1 MSGTDPWWFTGTMP
15 DDASLGPR
23 DRRQGGGFSLS
34 FLASGAQQLVD
45 MAKQAIVVPH
55 ADHDDP
61 EHHGD
66 CIICRGQL
74 ALGEVRGRP
83 NAPDVDVVTETNS
96 ESTVEWIHLD
106 AARPAASESLAD
118 RRLWP

>member
-1 MSGTDPWWFTGTMP
+1 VSGADPWWFTGTMP
-15 DDASLGPR
+15 DDASSGAR
-23 DRRQGGGFSLS
+23 DRTPGGGFSLS
-34 FLASGAQQLVD
+34 FFASGARQIVD

-61 EHHGD
+61 KQHGD

-74 ALGEVRGRP
+74 AFGEIRRP
-83 NAPDVDVVTETNS
+83 SNAPDVDVVTETNS

-106 AARPAASESLAD
+106 AARPAAIGSLAD
-118 RRLWP
+118 RRLWQ

>member
-1 MSGTDPWWFTGTMP
+1 MRGTDPWWFTGTTP
-15 DDASLGPR
+15 DDASSGAR
-23 DRRQGGGFSLS
+23 DRTQGGGFSLS

-74 ALGEVRGRP
+74 VLGEVRRRP
-83 NAPDVDVVTETNS
+83 NASDDDVATGKNS
-96 ESTVEWIHLD
+96 GSSVEWIQLD
-106 AARPAASESLAD
+106 VARPAAGGSLAD

>member
-1 MSGTDPWWFTGTMP
+1 MSGADPWWFTGTMP
-15 DDASLGPR
+15 DDASSGAR
-23 DRRQGGGFSLS
+23 DRTPGGGFSLS

-45 MAKQAIVVPH
+45 MAKQVIVVPH

-61 EHHGD
+61 EQHGD

-74 ALGEVRGRP
+74 ALGEVRRRP
-83 NAPDVDVVTETNS
+83 NIPDVDVATETNS

-106 AARPAASESLAD
+106 AARPAASGSLAD

>member
-1 MSGTDPWWFTGTMP
+1 MNGNDPWWFTGTMP
-15 DDASLGPR
+15 DTASAGAG
-23 DRRQGGGFSLS
+23 DRTTGGGFSLS

-61 EHHGD
+61 EQHGD

-74 ALGEVRGRP
+74 ALGEVRRRP
-83 NAPDVDVVTETNS
+83 NAPDDEVATEAKST
-96 ESTVEWIHLD
+96 STVEWIRLD
-106 AARPAASESLAD
+106 AARPAANGSLAD